1 MFLYVRLYDCL
12 ISVSQLVGRDSKVGR
27 QTVVSGSRSVWP
39 KKTTSTTNKVILN
52 VFSDARLLFKNTGMK
67 AVDTLLSYAL

>member
-12 ISVSQLVGRDSKVGR
+12 ISVSQLVGHDPKVGR

-39 KKTTSTTNKVILN
+39 KKRHQQQTK
-52 VFSDARLLFKNTGMK
+52 LL
-67 AVDTLLSYAL
+67 

>member
-12 ISVSQLVGRDSKVGR
+12 ISVSHLVGHDPKVGR

-39 KKTTSTTNKVILN
+39 KKRHQQQTK
-52 VFSDARLLFKNTGMK
+52 LF
-67 AVDTLLSYAL
+67 